1 MHANDY
7 LFFNN
12 IHPYLFFQNGFIVRN
27 FFYFILFL
35 FAVNFL
41 FAQDYTDTT
50 QHPHTVQFNGFIDT
64 YYSYDFNKPTY
75 HQVSAPFIYNYR
87 RNNEFNINIAL
98 LSASYSGDKIR
109 AKIGLQA
116 GTYAQY
122 NYAQEQPLL
131 QHIYEANAGIKVMKH
146 LWLDAGIFASHIGN
160 ESAAS
165 LTNPTLTRSIMA
177 ENTPYYQTGVKLT
190 YDASKKWL
198 FSLLVLN
205 GWQNI
210 QETNNNKPICT
221 QILYRPNKNTEV
233 NYSTFVG
240 NEMPDNV
247 AKQWR
252 YFNHFYI
259 TSHLSKKVY
268 LSAAVDY
275 GIQQKPN
282 NSVYYDKWY
291 GTSVIL
297 KYKFMPKFSASLR
310 GEYYSDKN
318 QVIVITNLPYGTQ
331 VLGTSLNLDF
341 SPYPSS
347 LIRIEGKFYDAQ
359 NKIFSTETTGLFT
372 NQAFITTIDFVVS
385 F

>member
-1 MHANDY
+1 MRKNSC
-7 LFFNN
+7 L
-12 IHPYLFFQNGFIVRN
+12 
-27 FFYFILFL
+27 ILFL
-35 FAVNFL
+35 FALNRL
-41 FAQDYTDTT
+41 FAQAPADTT

-64 YYSYDFNKPTY
+64 YYSYDFNKPPD

-122 NYAQEQPLL
+122 NYASEQPLL
-131 QHIYEANAGIKVMKH
+131 QHIYEANAGIKILKNM
-146 LWLDAGIFASHIGN
+146 WLDAGIFASHIGN

-190 YDASKKWL
+190 YDAGKKWL
-198 FSLLVLN
+198 FSLLLLN

-210 QETNNNKPICT
+210 QETPANNNKPVCT
-221 QILYRPNKNTEV
+221 QILYRPNATTEI
-233 NYSTFVG
+233 NYSTFIG
-240 NEMPDNV
+240 NEKPDS

-268 LSAAVDY
+268 VSAAFDY
-275 GIQQKPN
+275 GLHQKFQDK
-282 NSVYYDKWY
+282 VHYDKWF

-297 KYKFMPKFSASLR
+297 KYKFLPKFSTSLR
-310 GEYYSDKN
+310 GEYYSDPS
-318 QVIVITNLPYGTQ
+318 QVIVSTNLPYGTQ
-331 VLGTSLNLDF
+331 VFGTSLNLDF
-341 SPYPSS
+341 APYPSS
-347 LIRIEGKFYDAQ
+347 LIRVEGKFYNAQ
-359 NKIFSTETTGLFT
+359 DKIFSTQAGYT
-372 NQAFITTIDFVVS
+372 NQAFIMTVDFIVS

>member
-1 MHANDY
+1 M
-7 LFFNN
+7 L
-12 IHPYLFFQNGFIVRN
+12 
-27 FFYFILFL
+27 
-35 FAVNFL
+35 
-41 FAQDYTDTT
+41 AQTAPDTT
-50 QHPHTVQFNGFIDT
+50 EHPHTVQFNGFIDA
-64 YYSYDFNKPTY
+64 YYSTDFNTPPK
-75 HQVSAPFIYNYR
+75 HEISAPFIYNYKR
-87 RNNEFNINIAL
+87 GNEFNINIAL

-131 QHIYEANAGIKVMKH
+131 QHIYEANAGIKVVKNM
-146 LWLDAGIFASHIGN
+146 WLDAGIFASHIGN

-190 YDASKKWL
+190 YDAGKKWL
-198 FSLLVLN
+198 FSLLLLN

-210 QETNNNKPICT
+210 QETPGNNNKPVCT
-221 QILYRPNKNTEV
+221 QVLYRPNTVTEF

-240 NEMPDNV
+240 NEKPDS

-268 LSAAVDY
+268 ISAAFDY
-275 GIQQKPN
+275 GFQQK
-282 NSVYYDKWY
+282 YQDKTHYDKWF

-297 KYKFMPKFSASLR
+297 KYRFLPNFSTSLR
-310 GEYYSDKN
+310 GEYYSDPS
-318 QVIVITNLPYGTQ
+318 QVIVSTGVNYGTQ
-331 VLGTSLNLDF
+331 VLGGSLNFDF
-341 SPYPSS
+341 TPYKGS
-347 LIRIEGKFYDAQ
+347 LIRIEGKVYDAQ
-359 NKIFSTETTGLFT
+359 NNIFKTDSGYNNIAYILSV
-372 NQAFITTIDFVVS
+372 DFVVS